1 MSTDTYNIQNNVM
14 SVNEWI
20 TELDGKFNA
29 EEYNTLPE
37 HIEYCS
43 IQSPMAGLHHTLE
56 TRKKLSE
63 AATGRKLS
71 EETKK
76 KIGNI
81 HRGKI
86 TSQETKKKMSE
97 NNSRHF
103 SGKKHSPETRKKI
116 SENNKR
122 AMAGKKH
129 SPETIKKMSETAKLR
144 MRNNNGKFTSE

>member
-71 EETKK
+71 EEAKK

-81 HRGKI
+81 HHGKI
-86 TSQETKKKMSE
+86 TSQ
-97 NNSRHF
+97 
-103 SGKKHSPETRKKI
+103 ETRKKI

>member
-1 MSTDTYNIQNNVM
+1 MSI
-14 SVNEWI
+14 NEWI
-20 TELDGKFNA
+20 TELDGEFCV

-37 HIEYCS
+37 DIEYCS
-43 IQSPMAGLHHTLE
+43 IQSPMAGLHHTPE

-86 TSQETKKKMSE
+86 TSQETRKKQSE
-97 NNSRHF
+97 NNGYAM
-103 SGKKHSPETRKKI
+103 SGRKHSPETK
-116 SENNKR
+116 
-122 AMAGKKH
+122 M
-129 SPETIKKMSETAKLR
+129 KMSKAARGRIPWNKGLKLV
-144 MRNNNGKFTSE
+144 

>member
-1 MSTDTYNIQNNVM
+1 MSTDTYNIQDNVM

-20 TELDGKFNA
+20 TELDGEFNA
-29 EEYNTLPE
+29 LKSIIHYQKILNTVLYNHLWLDYTIHQKPE
-37 HIEYCS
+37 KS
-43 IQSPMAGLHHTLE
+43 
-56 TRKKLSE
+56 LSE

-103 SGKKHSPETRKKI
+103 SGKKHSPETK
-116 SENNKR
+116 
-122 AMAGKKH
+122 
-129 SPETIKKMSETAKLR
+129 KKMSEKAKLR
-144 MRNNNGKFTSE
+144 MRNNNGKFTSEKI